1 MRSITKPVLSEADI
15 TRLIRRSLGE
25 QAAVIGHE
33 EFTDGFFNAAHAVR
47 LADGREVVLKVAPDQ
62 GLTML
67 TYEVDLMFTEIEFF
81 ERAAAAGV
89 PLPRMWHA
97 DAEGGVMVMERLR
110 GVSFEQAKQ
119 TMAAEHVLAVR
130 HELGRIAAAVT
141 AVTGERFGYP
151 RRDGRTRSASWRE
164 TFLHFV
170 DDILA
175 DATATERPLPRPAT
189 EIRELV
195 ARHTPLL
202 DAVTVPA
209 LVHFDLWDGNV
220 FVLADGD
227 GWRVEGIIDGE
238 RAFYGDPIAELVSL
252 TSFVPEEQAAAA
264 VDGFLG
270 RPLTAAEQL
279 RLTLYRMYLWLIL
292 VAETAV
298 RGYPEKENGELLSW
312 AGGRLAADLDVLA
325 AA

>member
-15 TRLIRRSLGE
+15 AALIRRTLGE
-25 QAAVIGHE
+25 HALVEGHE

-47 LADGREVVLKVAPDQ
+47 LADGREVVLKVAPDR
-62 GLTML
+62 GITML

-97 DAEGGVMVMERLR
+97 DAESGVMVMERLR

-119 TMAAEHVLAVR
+119 TMSDEHVLAVR

-164 TFLHFV
+164 SFLHFV

-175 DATATERPLPRPAT
+175 DATATERPLPRPAG

-195 ARHTPLL
+195 VRHAALL

-227 GWRVEGIIDGE
+227 GWRVEAVIDGE

-252 TSFVPEEQAAAA
+252 ATWVPEDQAAAA
-264 VDGFLG
+264 IGGFLG
-270 RPLTAAEQL
+270 RPLTADEQT
-279 RLTLYRMYLWLIL
+279 RLTLYRIYLWLIL

-298 RGYPEKENGELLSW
+298 RGYPEKENAELLAT
-312 AGGRLAADLDVLA
+312 AGGQLAADLDRLA

>member
-15 TRLIRRSLGE
+15 ARLIRQSLGE
-25 QAAVIGHE
+25 DAVVTGHE
-33 EFTDGFFNAAHAVR
+33 EFTDGYFNAAHAVR
-47 LADGREVVLKVAPDQ
+47 LADGREVVLKVAPDK

-67 TYEVDLMFTEIEFF
+67 TYEVDLMHTEIEFF
-81 ERAAAAGV
+81 ERAATADV

-97 DAEGGVMVMERLR
+97 DADAGVMVMERLR

-141 AVTGERFGYP
+141 AITGERFGYP
-151 RRDGRTRSASWRE
+151 RRDGRTCSSSWRE
-164 TFLHFV
+164 SFLHFV

-175 DATATERPLPRPAT
+175 DVTATDRPLARPAT

-195 ARHTPLL
+195 VRHAPLL
-202 DAVTVPA
+202 DAVTAPA

-227 GWRVEGIIDGE
+227 GWQVEGIIDGE

-252 TSFVPEEQAAAA
+252 TSFVPEEQAATA

-270 RPLTAAEQL
+270 RPLTAPEQV
-279 RLTLYRMYLWLIL
+279 RLTLYRTYLWLIL

-298 RGYPEKENGELLSW
+298 RGYPEKENGELLAW
-312 AGGRLAADLDVLA
+312 AGERLAADLDALA

>member
-1 MRSITKPVLSEADI
+1 MRSITKPVLSHADI
-15 TRLIRRSLGE
+15 TRLIRQGLGDD
-25 QAAVIGHE
+25 AVVTGHE

-47 LADGREVVLKVAPDQ
+47 LADGREVVLKVAPEK

-67 TYEVDLMFTEIEFF
+67 TYEVDLMHTEIEFF

-89 PLPRMWHA
+89 PLPTMWHA

-130 HELGRIAAAVT
+130 HELGRIAAAGT

-164 TFLHFV
+164 SFLCFV

-175 DATATERPLPRPAT
+175 DATATDRPLARPAA

-195 ARHTPLL
+195 ARHAPLL
-202 DAVTVPA
+202 DAVTAPA

-227 GWRVEGIIDGE
+227 GWRVEAVIDGE

-252 TSFVPEEQAAAA
+252 ATWIPEEQAAAA
-264 VDGFLG
+264 IDGFLG
-270 RPLTAAEQL
+270 RALTADEQT
-279 RLTLYRMYLWLIL
+279 RLTLYRIYLWLIL

-298 RGYPEKENGELLSW
+298 RGYPEKENGELLAM
-312 AGGRLAADLDVLA
+312 AGGQLAADLDRLA
-325 AA
+325 AV

>member
-1 MRSITKPVLSEADI
+1 MRSITKPVLSDADI
-15 TRLIRRSLGE
+15 ARLIRQCLGE
-25 QAAVIGHE
+25 HAVVAGHE
-33 EFTDGFFNAAHAVR
+33 EFTDGYFNAAHAVR
-47 LADGREVVLKVAPDQ
+47 LEDGREVVLKVAPDK

-67 TYEVDLMFTEIEFF
+67 TYEVDLMHTEIEFF

-89 PLPRMWHA
+89 PLPKMWHA
-97 DAEGGVMVMERLR
+97 DAEGGVMVMDRLR

-119 TMAAEHVLAVR
+119 TMAAEQVLAVR

-164 TFLHFV
+164 SFLCFV

-175 DATATERPLPRPAT
+175 DATATDRPLPRPAD

-195 ARHTPLL
+195 VCHAPLL

-220 FVLADGD
+220 FVLPDGD
-227 GWRVEGIIDGE
+227 GWRVEAVIDGE
-238 RAFYGDPIAELVSL
+238 RAFYGDPVAELVSL
-252 TSFVPEEQAAAA
+252 ISWVPDDQVAAT

-270 RPLTAAEQL
+270 RALTTAEQT
-279 RLTLYRMYLWLIL
+279 RLTLYQIYLWLIL

-298 RGYPEKENGELLSW
+298 RGYPEKENGELLAF
-312 AGGRLAADLDVLA
+312 AGGRLAADLDTLA

>member
-15 TRLIRRSLGE
+15 ARLIRRALGE
-25 QAAVIGHE
+25 HALVEQHE

-47 LADGREVVLKVAPDQ
+47 LADGREVVLKVAPDR
-62 GLTML
+62 GITML

-97 DAEGGVMVMERLR
+97 DAESGVMVMERLR

-119 TMAAEHVLAVR
+119 TMSAEHVLAVR
-130 HELGRIAAAVT
+130 HELGRIAAAGT

-164 TFLHFV
+164 SFLHFV

-175 DATATERPLPRPAT
+175 DATATERPLPRPAA

-195 ARHTPLL
+195 ARHAPLL

-220 FVLADGD
+220 FVQADGD
-227 GWRVEGIIDGE
+227 GWRVEAVIDGE

-252 TSFVPEEQAAAA
+252 ATWIPEDQAAAA
-264 VDGFLG
+264 IDGFLG
-270 RPLTAAEQL
+270 RALTADEQT
-279 RLTLYRMYLWLIL
+279 RLTLYRIYLWLIL

-298 RGYPEKENGELLSW
+298 RGYPEKENAELLAT
-312 AGGRLAADLDVLA
+312 AGGQLAADLDRLA